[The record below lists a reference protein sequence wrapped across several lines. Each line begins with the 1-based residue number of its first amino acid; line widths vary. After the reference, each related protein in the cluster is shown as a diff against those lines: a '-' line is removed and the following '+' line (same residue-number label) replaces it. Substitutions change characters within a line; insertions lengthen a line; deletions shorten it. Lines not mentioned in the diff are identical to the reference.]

1 MPRKSKVSDEDILE
15 LYRKGLTNRQIADE
29 LDMTQPAVYYRL
41 EKLQLVNN
49 FHHNVQVDLEQVRIL
64 HTMGLTNVGI
74 AMLLRASVAVISQ
87 HMREL
92 GLRDNYHR
100 LKDEI
105 S

>member
-29 LDMTQPAVYYRL
+29 LCMTQPAVYYRL

-74 AMLLRASVAVISQ
+74 AIPPLFT
-87 HMREL
+87 
-92 GLRDNYHR
+92 
-100 LKDEI
+100 
-105 S
+105 